1 MKNIVFRFNE
11 GFQPYLYDCYI
22 LPEGYAPIE
31 LCKNDFFGGV
41 ICALAFLV
49 NPQSPDVMGDME
61 LAKHLLEIAN
71 STNYTFTFNGLLLA
85 AIIGICS
92 GLFVKYLFNYI
103 FPSPVEGEDIDE

>member
-1 MKNIVFRFNE
+1 MYNPLTITIMKNIVFRFNE
-11 GFQPYLYDCYI
+11 GLQPYLYDCYI

-31 LCKNDFFGGV
+31 LCKNDFFGDV

-71 STNYTFTFNGLLLA
+71 STSYEFTVKVWDVKEFLEYNDLL
-85 AIIGICS
+85 
-92 GLFVKYLFNYI
+92 K
-103 FPSPVEGEDIDE
+103 